1 MNGLVL
7 CISGLATSPAHSASK
22 GSPAFSDFALLC
34 NEGARLGE
42 GETFFTICPSHCSGL
57 GNGEAVSIGTTAVLL
72 PLLLLAADVDALGIT
87 VLANPPIGMLARVEL
102 LLVLS
107 EAVVLLLPLVF
118 RRLDISRVCC
128 LFSGEIDRGGMFGRT
143 ESTAGTE
150 AEGRATL
157 SAPDSTTGPYPT
169 PFEEDIALATI
180 VVLEV
185 MLVVLVTD
193 ATAADLLCS
202 SLLR

>member
-42 GETFFTICPSHCSGL
+42 GDTFFTICPSHCSGL
-57 GNGEAVSIGTTAVLL
+57 GNGEAVSIGTTALL
-72 PLLLLAADVDALGIT
+72 PLLLLADAVELEMA
-87 VLANPPIGMLARVEL
+87 VLAIPPIGMLSRVKLLPEL
-102 LLVLS
+102 T
-107 EAVVLLLPLVF
+107 EAVVLLLPLLF

-143 ESTAGTE
+143 ESTAGTV

-157 SAPDSTTGPYPT
+157 SLPASTGTYPT
-169 PFEEDIALATI
+169 PFEEDIALPTI
-180 VVLEV
+180 LVLEV
-185 MLVVLVTD
+185 MLAVLVTD
-193 ATAADLLCS
+193 ATAVDLLCS